1 MIVSQFYSLSDTFK
15 FGQYK
20 GMALS
25 DVIDWDYQYIYWCM
39 NSISNMEFL
48 IYDSAIEELKQ
59 VYPHFYISNDF
70 ENKRIQ
76 RLKEASNMT
85 TMLEDNND
93 FYYDSDYFENKT
105 NEKYSGFYAQD
116 EMGYNDDEID
126 TIFDG
131 NPDAYWNID

>member
-70 ENKRIQ
+70 ENNDIVIYDTADILNCFVMCFETIASTSIQ
-76 RLKEASNMT
+76 IR
-85 TMLEDNND
+85 
-93 FYYDSDYFENKT
+93 KT
-105 NEKYSGFYAQD
+105 F
-116 EMGYNDDEID
+116 
-126 TIFDG
+126 
-131 NPDAYWNID
+131 

>member
-39 NSISNMEFL
+39 DNISNIQFL
-48 IYDSAIEELKQ
+48 IYNSAIEELKQ

-76 RLKEASNMT
+76 RLEKASNMNAI
-85 TMLEDNND
+85 LEDNND
-93 FYYDSDYFENKT
+93 YYYDSDYFENKT
-105 NEKYSGFYAQD
+105 YERYSSFYAQD

>member
-48 IYDSAIEELKQ
+48 IYDSAIEELT
-59 VYPHFYISNDF
+59 
-70 ENKRIQ
+70 ENHCIR
-76 RLKEASNMT
+76 
-85 TMLEDNND
+85 
-93 FYYDSDYFENKT
+93 KT
-105 NEKYSGFYAQD
+105 NSVN
-116 EMGYNDDEID
+116 GYIEISED
-126 TIFDG
+126 LL
-131 NPDAYWNID
+131 P

>member
-1 MIVSQFYSLSDTFK
+1 MHVE
-15 FGQYK
+15 
-20 GMALS
+20 MEN
-25 DVIDWDYQYIYWCM
+25 VIKKLEQYIKDDEVTY
-39 NSISNMEFL
+39 EF
-48 IYDSAIEELKQ
+48 DDAIEELKQ

-76 RLKEASNMT
+76 RLEEASNMT

-105 NEKYSGFYAQD
+105 NEKYNGFYAQD